1 MGLNEVFKKVSA
13 IESEGTEL
21 ASHKVELAILDDLKK
36 ISQDMINSLSDVGNQ
51 RLVIIGARNKMNQAI
66 INSENITNNV
76 EKSLAA
82 YLQQVKDLGIDQ
94 VPAIAKN
101 IQNEIVKTRNSNKKD
116 LQEYISK

>member
-1 MGLNEVFKKVSA
+1 MSTLNDIFKK
-13 IESEGTEL
+13 IEDKTEL
-21 ASHKVELAILDDLKK
+21 SSHKVELAILDDLKK
-36 ISQDMINSLSDVGNQ
+36 NSQDMINSLSDVGNQ

-101 IQNEIVKTRNSNKKD
+101 IQNEIVKARNSNKKD